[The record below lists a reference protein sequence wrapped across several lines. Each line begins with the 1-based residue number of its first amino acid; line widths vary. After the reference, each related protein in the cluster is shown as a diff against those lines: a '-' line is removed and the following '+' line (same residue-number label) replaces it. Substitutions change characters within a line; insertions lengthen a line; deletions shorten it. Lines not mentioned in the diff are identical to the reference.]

1 MAGNTR
7 STMSAFLS
15 NSLEKASPNEADNT
29 ASNAAETTVSAASK
43 EVKVGDG
50 AAQKPN
56 KATQNNAT
64 QNNADENRISRS
76 FYIDVELDEKISIEV
91 AKRKRLHAKNASRS
105 AFVEEALDYYLTKV
119 SAFGCDA

>member
-15 NSLEKASPNEADNT
+15 NSLEKASTNEVDNT

-43 EVKVGDG
+43 EVKAGDG
-50 AAQKPN
+50 AAQKP
-56 KATQNNAT
+56 NNAT